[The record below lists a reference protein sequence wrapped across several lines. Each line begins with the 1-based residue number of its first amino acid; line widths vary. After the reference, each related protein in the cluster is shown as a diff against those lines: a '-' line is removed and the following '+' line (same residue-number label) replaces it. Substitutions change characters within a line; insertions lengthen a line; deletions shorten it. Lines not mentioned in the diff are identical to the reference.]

1 MNASSPLATSSPLE
15 IGPDI
20 RAETLQL
27 LEWPRLCEHLASFA
41 STEIGAA
48 VARTLLPW
56 RSRSESERLLAE
68 TGEAI
73 ALELLLPGG
82 VPMQG
87 IRDLEPYV
95 QRAELGGM
103 LRGRELNDIAFSLA
117 AARKARRTIDARES
131 IPLLQD
137 MVSVMRT
144 YPELERE
151 IVHCVDERGEID
163 DRASETLTSLRLE
176 MRGIRER
183 VRDKLQR
190 LISMHGTALQE
201 AVLTVRDGRYVLPM
215 KATHRDAISGTVR
228 DSSGSGATLYVEPNS
243 VARDNDRL
251 RQLEGK
257 ERREEERILSQLSAS
272 VGEVADGL
280 RQLQAAIA
288 QLDLTL
294 ARGRYSTWN
303 QGEPPIFSDANALR
317 LLQVRH
323 PLLVWQAERS
333 AEIDPE
339 TAPAVVPINLA
350 VAETYR
356 VVVITGPNT
365 GGKTVALK
373 TLGLM
378 ALMAKAGLYLPAE
391 ESAELPWFEGVYADI
406 GDEQSLEQN
415 LSTFSGH
422 IRRIG
427 RVLDAVSDRALVLLD
442 EVGAG
447 TDPTEGTALATSL
460 LEHLGQTAL
469 LTVASTHYSA
479 LKALK
484 YQHSHFEN
492 ASVEFDIDTLAP
504 TYRLLWGIPGRSQAL
519 AIAGRLGLEA
529 SLIDRAR
536 ALLHGD
542 EHRVEDAIVGLERQR
557 AEHEAKLRSLE
568 SMQRQLEGLQRQM
581 EAKSEHLRE
590 LEATL
595 NARQAR
601 AVDEEIQS
609 ARKEVAA
616 VIRQLKKGKATGQKA
631 QTTAA
636 QLDRLQTQWI
646 PSAPKVETEFYPEVG
661 DRVRLR
667 GLGQKGEVIAIDDAD
682 VTVRSGLLKFSVSLN
697 QIEPLDEVQAKQR
710 QRAKPAP
717 AQPAEPAPQVRTSQN
732 TLDLRGMRIAEAER
746 EIEDAI
752 AIAPPGPFW
761 LIHGRGTGKLKAGV
775 REYLKSHPRIN
786 GFADAA
792 ANEGGSGVTVAQLGQ

>member
-1 MNASSPLATSSPLE
+1 M
-15 IGPDI
+15 
-20 RAETLQL
+20 
-27 LEWPRLCEHLASFA
+27 CEHLASFA
-41 STEIGAA
+41 STEIGAEA
-48 VARTLLPW
+48 ARTFLPW
-56 RSRSESERLLAE
+56 RLRLESERLLEE
-68 TGEAI
+68 TEEAI

-87 IRDLEPYV
+87 IRDVSAYV

-103 LRGRELNDIAFSLA
+103 LRGRELFDIATTLG
-117 AARKARRTIDARES
+117 AARKARRTVDAREAL
-131 IPLLQD
+131 PLLQD

-144 YPELERE
+144 YPDLERE
-151 IVHCVDERGEID
+151 IVHCVDERGEVN
-163 DRASETLTSLRLE
+163 DRASDTLTALRLE
-176 MRGIRER
+176 MRQVRDR
-183 VRDKLQR
+183 VREKLQR
-190 LISMHGTALQE
+190 LISMHASAMQE
-201 AVLTVRDGRYVLPM
+201 AVVTMRDGRYVLPL
-215 KATHRDAISGTVR
+215 KATHRDVITGPVR

-243 VARDNDRL
+243 VAKNNDRL

-257 ERREEERILSQLSAS
+257 ERREAERVFRQLSTA
-272 VGEVADGL
+272 VGDAADGL

-294 ARGRYSTWN
+294 ARGRYSSWN
-303 QGEPPIFSDANALR
+303 RGEKPVFSDRLR

-323 PLLVWQAERS
+323 PLLNWQAERRAEVEPES
-333 AEIDPE
+333 AS
-339 TAPAVVPINLA
+339 TVVPINLA
-350 VAETYR
+350 AAETFR

-391 ESAELPWFEGVYADI
+391 DPAEVPWFEGVYADI

-427 RVLDAVSDRALVLLD
+427 RVLDAVGDRSLVLLD

-460 LEHLGQTAL
+460 LEHLGRTAS

-484 YQHSHFEN
+484 YQHPHFEN

-519 AIAGRLGLEA
+519 AIAGRLGLDA
-529 SLIDRAR
+529 SLIERAR

-557 AEHEAKLRSLE
+557 AEHEDKLLQLE

-581 EAKSEHLRE
+581 EAKSQHLRD

-601 AVDEEIQS
+601 AVDAEIKS
-609 ARKEVAA
+609 ARQEVAS
-616 VIRQLKKGKATGQKA
+616 VIRQLKKGKATGQKVQA
-631 QTTAA
+631 TTA

-646 PSAPKVETEFYPEVG
+646 PAEPQIETEFYPEVG

-667 GLGQKGEVIAIDDAD
+667 GLGQKGEVIAIDGSDA
-682 VTVRSGLLKFSVSLN
+682 TVRSGLLKFSVSLS

-710 QRAKPAP
+710 QRAKPSP
-717 AQPAEPAPQVRTSQN
+717 PEPEPAPQVRTSQN

-746 EIEDAI
+746 EMEDAI
-752 AIAPPGPFW
+752 AIAPPGPMW

-775 REYLKSHPRIN
+775 REYLKAHPRIKA
-786 GFADAA
+786 FQDAA
-792 ANEGGSGVTVAQLGQ
+792 AEDGGPGVTAIQLG